1 MIVMPRHE
9 LQQAGDGKIESRLD
23 AGSPAWIGLL
33 VFRLAA
39 VLATCIVVVGVLR
52 RLKRLAVRSWISS
65 LAHFWFGRAVVASL
79 GSKSSKCISIPLC
92 RHLPGVLK
100 VSTGPGFA
108 ASPSPLRSKFI
119 CQLPLLAL

>member
-65 LAHFWFGRAVVASL
+65 LAHFWFGRAVVASI
-79 GSKSSKCISIPLC
+79 GSLIGSSSF
-92 RHLPGVLK
+92 
-100 VSTGPGFA
+100 GPFCFFLA
-108 ASPSPLRSKFI
+108 FLFLLFKFTFT
-119 CQLPLLAL
+119 LLSGCFRLLTH